1 MSSGCGDVLSL
12 ADLQTAKKHQIFEAE
27 VITGKSGGVAGGAD
41 IDYATNQVTGQT
53 QKTLPAVLRDAGF
66 SPVAWDFSTGGT
78 LTVNDRDKVVYDP
91 VSKTWY
97 SYAGTLPVTVPASF
111 NPVGNADWK
120 PHTDP
125 DLREEL
131 ASVSGAGM
139 VGYTNPLG
147 AAELNV
153 DDALDEKFPN
163 VIGSVIGDVT
173 GYKFDSFKRYIGN
186 HDYQYKTGGSARDS
200 TKYFSKSG
208 NTTITLAGQRKTFT
222 VDTVAYTSI
231 DNTDPADIGY
241 PQYTELR
248 NLTFKGN
255 GATSQWGLTI
265 TNGQNYTLENINH
278 FNSGGGL
285 LLGDVWMSSVRNC
298 TVAGQ
303 LRQDAG
309 TSMTYQNCFA
319 KVTDTSVSMGA
330 YRFSSLLYSTL
341 SGLGSDGTVRT
352 AYYFDGCYAVS
363 LKDSGCEHPSRA
375 DSSVGVAMHFNTN
388 NNMTVENFACVPNA
402 NETSAL
408 ISIGSGNRIIF
419 KNLQFYFEN
428 THTTDVLVTGG
439 SNVIHF
445 EGGSFGSTATDRTL
459 PVVGTLTGAS
469 GTVLTAD
476 TGFNRYIYRCTSTAV
491 SPVPWEP
498 MYAKGSFTP
507 DVRFGGT
514 AGGTYT
520 SDCKYVKNG
529 NTVTVEGLI
538 TFTAIPSSGALTINN
553 LPYAAAQL
561 GSGVVGSLTNPTTT
575 TMTVVGCAVSRATPL
590 VLSFNKTVNGS
601 SSALGAGDMS
611 ASTAVRFSIT
621 YSIVSDW
628 Y

>member
-1 MSSGCGDVLSL
+1 MSDI
-12 ADLQTAKKHQIFEAE
+12 TANVVVSMPSQLFTMARSFKAVANGKIYIGKIDTDPVNPENQIQVYVENEDGSHVPVSQPIIINA
-27 VITGKSGGVAGGAD
+27 AGYPVYNGQIAKF
-41 IDYATNQVTGQT
+41 VTVQGHSM
-53 QKTLPAVLRDAGF
+53 A
-66 SPVAWDFSTGGT
+66 
-78 LTVNDRDKVVYDP
+78 VYDAYGAQQFYFP
-91 VSKTWY
+91 NVLKY
-97 SYAGTLPVTVPASF
+97 
-111 NPVGNADWK
+111 
-120 PHTDP
+120 DP
-125 DLREEL
+125 DQFKLLIESSL
-131 ASVSGAGM
+131 GASH
-139 VGYTNPLG
+139 VGYQNPLG
-147 AAELNV
+147 DTLLTV
-153 DDALDEKFPN
+153 GGALDEKYPN
-163 VIGSVIGDVT
+163 VIGSIVGDAT

-186 HDYQYKTGGSARDS
+186 HDYQYKTGGSARGS

-208 NTTITLAGQRKTFT
+208 NATITLAGQRKTFT

-298 TVAGQ
+298 TVEGQ

-352 AYYFDGCYAVS
+352 AYYFDSCYAVS
-363 LKDSGCEHPSRA
+363 LKDCGCEHPSRA
-375 DSSVGVAMHFNTN
+375 DSSVGVAIHFNTN

-408 ISIGSGNRIIF
+408 ISIGAGNRIIF
-419 KNLQFYFEN
+419 KNLQFYFDN
-428 THTTDVLVTGG
+428 THTTDILITGG
-439 SNVIHF
+439 NNFIHF
-445 EGGSFGSTATDRTL
+445 EGGSFGSNSTDRTL
-459 PVVGTLTGAS
+459 PVVGTLAGAD
-469 GTVLTAD
+469 GTVLSAD
-476 TGFNRYIYRCTSTAV
+476 TGFNRYIYRCTSTPV

-498 MYAKGSFTP
+498 MYASGSFIP
-507 DVRFGGT
+507 DIRFGGVPS
-514 AGGTYT
+514 GEYTY
-520 SDCKYVKNG
+520 DCKYTKNG

-538 TFTAIPSSGALTINN
+538 SFTALGTGALTINN
-553 LPYAAAQL
+553 LPYNAAQL
-561 GSGVVGSLTNPTTT
+561 GSGVVSSIINGSSNVTSAS
-575 TMTVVGCAVSRATPL
+575 VIVSRANPL
-590 VLSFNKTVNGS
+590 TLSFQKTVNGS
-601 SSALGAGDMS
+601 TGPLGNGDISSNS
-611 ASTAVRFSIT
+611 SIRFSIT
-621 YSIVSDW
+621 YNIVSYW
-628 Y
+628 N

>member
-12 ADLQTAKKHQIFEAE
+12 ADLQIAKKHQIFEAE

-66 SPVAWDFSTGGT
+66 SPVSWDFSTGGT
-78 LTVNDRDKVVYDP
+78 LTVNGRDKVVYDP

-97 SYAGTLPVTVPASF
+97 SYAGTLPVTVPAGF

-120 PHTDP
+120 PQTDP

-131 ASVSGAGM
+131 AAVSGAGM

-163 VIGSVIGDVT
+163 VIGSVIGDAT

-231 DNTDPADIGY
+231 DNTDPAVIGY

-375 DSSVGVAMHFNTN
+375 DSGVGVAIHFNTN

-408 ISIGSGNRIIF
+408 ISIGSSNRIIF
-419 KNLQFYFEN
+419 KNLQFYFDN
-428 THTTDVLVTGG
+428 THTTDILITGG
-439 SNVIHF
+439 NNFIHF
-445 EGGSFGSTATDRTL
+445 EGGSFGSTSTDRTL
-459 PVVGTLTGAS
+459 PVVGTLAGAS

-507 DVRFGGT
+507 DVRFGGVPS
-514 AGGTYT
+514 GKYT
-520 SDCKYVKNG
+520 HDCKYTKNG
-529 NTVTVEGLI
+529 NIVTVEGLI
-538 TFTAIPSSGALTINN
+538 SFTALGTGALTINN

-561 GSGVVGSLTNPTTT
+561 GSGVVGSLLNPKAT
-575 TMTVVGCAVSRATPL
+575 TMTVVGCVVSRNAPFS
-590 VLSFNKTVNGS
+590 LSFNKTVNGA
-601 SSALGAGDMS
+601 SSALGAGDMLD
-611 ASTAVRFSIT
+611 STAVRFSIT